1 MKANE
6 QDIHVLV
13 LDDQVEN
20 LMMLHN
26 FLSPHFSLHLA
37 RDASTA
43 LNYIKSGKP
52 LHLIITD
59 AIMPEVDGF
68 EFCSKIKK
76 GENKINVPV
85 IFISALDS
93 SSDEERAFA
102 VGAAD
107 FIRKPLNSNS
117 DLARIHNQINIF
129 LSIQSLK
136 QENTELE
143 QRFNE
148 RTRELIEK
156 NIELERKNKEIS
168 TLQDVSMIALHSI
181 AESGTGVSG
190 LHVKRVQSYVGVLC
204 GYLAHNKKFS
214 NELTADN
221 IDLIYRSTPLYD
233 IGKLAIPEHILFKPG
248 KLSQD
253 ELAIMRTH
261 PLLGREAILHA
272 EKALGGENPFLRYVR
287 EMVCYHREW
296 WNGNGYPYGL
306 RGEEIPLSA
315 RILCLADVYDA
326 LTTERCYKPAWT
338 HQQAVNMIRSERG
351 THFDP
356 DIIDAFLVLE
366 QDFIDISQRHQMAA
380 A

>member
-1 MKANE
+1 MKSSE
-6 QDIHVLV
+6 PDVHVLV

-26 FLSPHFSLHLA
+26 FLSPYFSLHLA
-37 RDASTA
+37 RDANTA
-43 LNYIKSGKP
+43 LNYINSGKP

-59 AIMPEVDGF
+59 AIMPEMDGF
-68 EFCSKIKK
+68 EFCLKIKNSEK
-76 GENKINVPV
+76 KIDIPI

-93 SSDEERAFA
+93 SSDEDRAFT

-107 FIRKPLNSNS
+107 FIRKPLNSS
-117 DLARIHNQINIF
+117 VALARIRNQIDIF
-129 LSIQSLK
+129 LSAQKLK
-136 QENTELE
+136 KENIELE

-181 AESGTGVSG
+181 SENGTGTSG
-190 LHVKRVQSYVGVLC
+190 LHVKRVQSYVRVLC
-204 GYLAHNKKFS
+204 RYLAHIKKFS
-214 NELTADN
+214 NELTANN
-221 IDLIYRSTPLYD
+221 IDLICRSAPLYD

-261 PLLGREAILHA
+261 PLLGKEAILHA
-272 EKALGGENPFLRYVR
+272 EKALGGENSFLRYAR

-296 WNGNGYPYGL
+296 WNGSGYPYGL

-315 RILCLADVYDA
+315 RVLCLADVYDA

-338 HQQAVNMIRSERG
+338 HQQAVNMIRSERA

-356 DIIDAFLVLE
+356 DVVDAFLVLE
-366 QDFIDISQRHQMAA
+366 QDFIDISQRYQMAA
-380 A
+380 V